1 MRRLLLLASLFLPP
15 LLTFA
20 QNWDSVTSGKEYIW
34 GEGYGNTVAE
44 ADQAALADLISKI
57 SLNVSFAT
65 TQEEEEAIQAG
76 RLDATS
82 YFKSKTQTY
91 SHASL
96 NNTEKVIIQNEPDA
110 HVGRWIKRSEVE
122 KLFASRKAKIVDLI
136 ESAQRGEESGKVDDA
151 LRYYYWALILTKSL
165 QNPNEMTY
173 NNHVVMS
180 WIQEQM
186 NNIFSGIQASVVKR
200 EKDDVELYIT
210 YKDKPI
216 SSVDYTYF
224 DGKDW
229 SNIYSAKDGRGVLEL
244 AAGNA
249 SGMYQLKYEYE
260 YRGEARIDG
269 EIESVLRVVQST
281 PMRKAYMNVESNV
294 NKENLQVSTQVAQN
308 RQADQTFSNNTNVK
322 DVSRTVNP
330 EVYQKALEKVVKAI
344 RTRNYSSA
352 DDVFTTNGLDVY
364 EKLIKYGSAKI
375 VGSPNFNIYDYEDGA
390 IARGLQMAFS
400 FKSGVRKSFVED
412 VVFTFDAETRID
424 NISFGL
430 GATAENDILYK
441 GAWDENTR
449 KSIMNFLENYKTA
462 YALKRIDYIRNVF
475 DDDAVIIVG
484 SVVKKHSKNFADNS
498 MEGRTTTFGTKG
510 NEIIR
515 YNRYTKDAY
524 LKNLERSFRG
534 NEYINLRF
542 SNNDV
547 RKMSKGGELY
557 AIQIQQDY
565 YSSSYNDKGYLFL
578 EVDLN
583 NPVQPSIILRTW
595 QPDKDPDFGLY
606 GPGDF

>member
-1 MRRLLLLASLFLPP
+1 MRRLLLLTSLLILP

-20 QNWDSVTSGKEYIW
+20 QNWNSVKLGKEYIW
-34 GEGYGNTVAE
+34 GEGYGNTIAE

-57 SLNVSFAT
+57 SLNVSFTT

-82 YFKSKTQTY
+82 YFKSKTLTY

-136 ESAQRGEESGKVDDA
+136 ESAQRGEEGGKADDA
-151 LRYYYWALILTKSL
+151 LRYYYWALILAKSL

-173 NNHVVMS
+173 NDHVVMS
-180 WIQEQM
+180 WIPEQM
-186 NNIFSGIQASVVKR
+186 NNIFSSIQASVVKR
-200 EKDDVELYIT
+200 EQDDVELYIT
-210 YKDKPI
+210 YKGKPI

-249 SGMYQLKYEYE
+249 SSMYQVKYEYE
-260 YRGEARIDG
+260 YRGEARIDN
-269 EIESVLRVVQST
+269 EMESVLKVVQST
-281 PMRKAYMNVESNV
+281 PMRKAYMNIESKV
-294 NKENLQVSTQVAQN
+294 NKDNLQASNQVAQN
-308 RQADQTFSNNTNVK
+308 RQVSQTFSNNTNVK
-322 DVSRTVNP
+322 EVSRTANP
-330 EVYQKALEKVVKAI
+330 EAYQKALEKVVKAI
-344 RTRNYSSA
+344 QTRNYSYA
-352 DDVFTTNGLDVY
+352 DDLFTPNGLYVY

-375 VGSPNFNIYDYEDGA
+375 VGSPNFNIYDYEGGA

-412 VVFTFDAETRID
+412 VVFAFSVDNKID

-430 GATAENDILYK
+430 GTTAENDILYK

-449 KSIMNFLENYKTA
+449 KAIMNFLENYKTA

-484 SVVKKHSKNFADNS
+484 SVVKKNLKSANEPQ
-498 MEGRTTTFGTKG
+498 MEGRTTTITQKG
-510 NEIIR
+510 NDIIK

-524 LKNLERSFRG
+524 LKNLERSFKG

-542 SNNDV
+542 SDNEV
-547 RKMSKGGELY
+547 RKMAKGGELY

-565 YSSSYNDKGYLFL
+565 YSSSYNDQGYLFL

-583 NPVQPSIILRTW
+583 NPNQPSIILRTW
-595 QPDKDPDFGLY
+595 QPEKDPDFGLY